1 MSTGSSRYRDPER
14 PDYGHGF
21 HAGNVGDVWKHFG
34 LVEALRLVSEAGVPV
49 RYLESHAGEGRYR
62 LGSTGEWT
70 AGIERVAA
78 AVDASP
84 HDGPDSVTRWVELC
98 RRLGYA
104 GRSSTWAGSP
114 AVAAALLGTADR
126 LFLRERDPHAHAT
139 LARHF
144 EGDPRVTATLG
155 DGLADLA
162 GEARRAEGGPDSV
175 VVLVDPPWSAK
186 DDWIRVPDRLAE
198 AVAATATAT
207 FLLWYPVKSLTRPNA
222 MLARLAARG
231 VRSTVAELVTTPLD
245 QRRSRLNGSGLLAV
259 RPHRGWASAM
269 AAAAPALGSAC
280 ATHRGAWSLRLLD
293 AGNPA
298 PRA

>member
-144 EGDPRVTATLG
+144 EGDPRVDELG
-155 DGLADLA
+155 NSYVRKPLFS
-162 GEARRAEGGPDSV
+162 REGANV
-175 VVLVDPPWSAK
+175 ELVDEGRKAAVL
-186 DDWIRVPDRLAE
+186 DQGYGEEGHIRQALHTI
-198 AVAATATAT
+198 TA
-207 FLLWYPVKSLTRPNA
+207 FDGNYPVIGAWIVGDEPAGIGIR
-222 MLARLAARG
+222 
-231 VRSTVAELVTTPLD
+231 ED
-245 QRRSRLNGSGLLAV
+245 RSRVTKNLSRFV
-259 RPHRGWASAM
+259 PHAIVG
-269 AAAAPALGSAC
+269 
-280 ATHRGAWSLRLLD
+280 
-293 AGNPA
+293 
-298 PRA
+298 